1 MWVLL
6 PTPTGPHLQVLL
18 DVLTVVRDATG
29 RDAGLPHQL
38 KADLAAQVVGDV
50 SLLQHTGLDQ
60 VRGWEGTLLRLPTG
74 PRRRAAHLS
83 LLVYLGEELVH
94 VCQVLVLQ
102 RTNQPLVGLTPL
114 SPPQTPRHTD
124 PAGARAPHITARAH
138 TGPALGLG
146 HPHMLG
152 LNAGLLGPYVAVVLV
167 TLVVPLTLFQF
178 PGG

>member
-6 PTPTGPHLQVLL
+6 PTPIGPHLQVLL
-18 DVLTVVRDATG
+18 DVLAVVRDAAG

-83 LLVYLGEELVH
+83 LLIYLGEELVH

-102 RTNQPLVGLTPL
+102 RTKQPLVGLTPL
-114 SPPQTPRHTD
+114 SPPQAPRHTD
-124 PAGARAPHITARAH
+124 PTGAGGPHITAH
-138 TGPALGLG
+138 THTEEPHLGWG
-146 HPHMLG
+146 
-152 LNAGLLGPYVAVVLV
+152 
-167 TLVVPLTLFQF
+167 TLTCLASMQACWARMWLSSSSPSWFR
-178 PGG
+178 